1 MLAGEGGAAA
11 KFAMELIVRTAE
23 ISGAEEL
30 VDIGWAH
37 VTSAYYNGQ
46 VNLDFAEKL
55 TSLEARVR
63 VPTTLTACSLDLR
76 QADQMGGAPAV
87 QAALRLIDLYRE
99 MGCQTVMTCAPYHTR
114 KEPEFGEH
122 LAWTESSAV
131 VYANSVLGARSNR
144 YFEFLDMCAAI
155 TGRVP
160 CTGLHRTRD
169 RRAAILLKLTDIP
182 PEWLNDDRF
191 YHVLGFLLGRTV
203 GNEVPA
209 IDGLPAS
216 VNTERLRAIG
226 AGANASGA
234 VNMFHVIGVTPE
246 AKTLEGAFQD
256 TAAEKIV
263 EIGPSDIRGAAKLL
277 NTSDE
282 AALTAVCVGAP
293 HFSVAEFEQLLP
305 LVEGNKISPDV
316 HFYVSTSR
324 YVLDDI
330 RERGWLDSLQA
341 AGVEFITDRCTYYS
355 PAVEGCEG
363 RVMTNS
369 AKWAYYAPGILG
381 SEVTFAGLDECVQS
395 AVAGE
400 VIRGSEF

>member
-1 MLAGEGGAAA
+1 
-11 KFAMELIVRTAE
+11 
-23 ISGAEEL
+23 
-30 VDIGWAH
+30 
-37 VTSAYYNGQ
+37 
-46 VNLDFAEKL
+46 
-55 TSLEARVR
+55 
-63 VPTTLTACSLDLR
+63 
-76 QADQMGGAPAV
+76 
-87 QAALRLIDLYRE
+87 
-99 MGCQTVMTCAPYHTR
+99 
-114 KEPEFGEH
+114 
-122 LAWTESSAV
+122 
-131 VYANSVLGARSNR
+131 
-144 YFEFLDMCAAI
+144 
-155 TGRVP
+155 
-160 CTGLHRTRD
+160 LHRTRD
-169 RRAAILLKLTDIP
+169 RRATTLLKLTDIP
-182 PEWLNDDRF
+182 PAWLNDDRF

-203 GNEVPA
+203 GSEVPA
-209 IDGLPAS
+209 IDGLPES

-226 AGANASGA
+226 TAANASGA

-246 AKTLEGAFQD
+246 AKTLEGAFQN
-256 TAAEKIV
+256 AEPETVIDV
-263 EIGPSDIRGAAKLL
+263 SSSDIRDAAKRLD
-277 NTSDE
+277 TSS
-282 AALTAVCVGAP
+282 AAPLTAVCVGAP

-355 PAVEGCEG
+355 PAIEGCDG

-381 SEVTFAGLDECVQS
+381 SEVTFAGVDECVQS

>member
-1 MLAGEGGAAA
+1 MLAGGHGPAA
-11 KFAMELIVRTAE
+11 KLAMQLIVRTAE
-23 ISGAEEL
+23 IGAAEKL
-30 VDIGWAH
+30 IDISWAH

-46 VNLDFAEKL
+46 VNVDFAEKL
-55 TSLEARVR
+55 ASLGAHVR
-63 VPTTLTACSLDLR
+63 VPTTLTTCSLDIR
-76 QADQMGGAPAV
+76 HADRKGGVPAV
-87 QAALRLIDLYRE
+87 QCALRLIDLYRD

-144 YFEFLDMCAAI
+144 YFEFLDMFAAI

-160 CTGLHRTRD
+160 CIGLHRTRE
-169 RRAAILLKLTDIP
+169 RRATTLLNLTDMP
-182 PEWLNDDRF
+182 PAWLDDDRF

-203 GNEVPA
+203 GSEVPA
-209 IDGLPAS
+209 IDGLPSS
-216 VNTERLRAIG
+216 VNTEQLRAIG
-226 AGANASGA
+226 AAANASGA
-234 VNMFHVIGVTPE
+234 VNMFHVVGVTPE
-246 AKTLEGAFQD
+246 AKTLDDAFQATGPD
-256 TAAEKIV
+256 KIV
-263 EIGPSDIRGAAKLL
+263 QIGPRDIRDAAKKLD
-277 NTSDE
+277 TSST

-293 HFSVAEFEQLLP
+293 HFSVAEFKQLLP
-305 LVEGNKISPDV
+305 LVDGNRINPDI

-330 RERGWLDSLQA
+330 RERGWFDSLQA

-369 AKWAYYAPGILG
+369 AKWAYYAPGMLG
-381 SEVTFAGLDECVQS
+381 SAVTFAGLEECVRS

-400 VIRGSEF
+400 VILDAEF

>member
-1 MLAGEGGAAA
+1 MLAGEHGPAA
-11 KFAMELIVRTAE
+11 KLALELIVRTAE

-30 VDIGWAH
+30 IDINWAH

-46 VNLDFAEKL
+46 VNVDFAEKL
-55 TSLEARVR
+55 ASLDAHVK
-63 VPTTLTACSLDLR
+63 VTTTLTTCSLDLR
-76 QADQMGGAPAV
+76 QADQKGGSPAV
-87 QAALRLIDLYRE
+87 QAALRLIDLYCA

-114 KEPEFGEH
+114 KEPKFGEQ

-169 RRAAILLKLTDIP
+169 RRATTLLKLTDIP
-182 PEWLNDDRF
+182 PAWLDDDRF
-191 YHVLGFLLGRTV
+191 YHVLGFLLGRMV
-203 GNEVPA
+203 GSEVPA
-209 IDGLPAS
+209 IDGLPSS
-216 VNTERLRAIG
+216 VNTEQLRAIG
-226 AGANASGA
+226 AAANASGA

-246 AKTLEGAFQD
+246 AKTMEDAFHE
-256 TAAEKIV
+256 TAPDKRV
-263 EIGPSDIRGAAKLL
+263 QIGPSDIRDAAKKLD
-277 NTSDE
+277 TSSQ

-305 LVEGNKISPDV
+305 LVDGNRINPDI

-330 RERGWLDSLQA
+330 RERGWFDSLQA

-369 AKWAYYAPGILG
+369 AKWAYYAPGLLG
-381 SEVTFAGLDECVQS
+381 SAVTFAGLEECVQS
-395 AVAGE
+395 ALAGE
-400 VIRGSEF
+400 VILGSEF